1 MDIHAILVAMCVFA
15 PPDSIQNV
23 KQFEDSIEAYMTV
36 HRNAAKGLPS
46 SKPTTEPGEIL
57 SRQKE
62 LAEKIRAGRA
72 QAHQGDIFTQGV
84 TKEFERLI
92 AIAMQGKNSADIKK
106 SLQRSE
112 PVNLKLRV
120 NDAYPSGIP
129 LQSTPATLLLNFPR
143 LPPQLEYRI
152 VGHALVLRDSHANL
166 IVDLIPDAI
175 P

>member
-1 MDIHAILVAMCVFA
+1 MILAAVWIFV
-15 PPDSIQNV
+15 PPDSTQNV
-23 KQFEDSIEAYMTV
+23 KQFEDSIEAYMGV
-36 HRNAAKGLPS
+36 HRDAAKGLPPA
-46 SKPTTEPGEIL
+46 KPTTESGNIL

-62 LAEKIRAGRA
+62 LAEKIRAARA

-84 TKEFERLI
+84 TQEFKRLI
-92 AIAMQGKNSADIKK
+92 AIAMQGKNSVEIKK

-143 LPPQLEYRI
+143 LPAQLEYRI
-152 VGHALVLRDSHANL
+152 VGHALVLRDSNANL